1 MCVGLCRGPRQQ
13 GEEPVTLPQSPKPHR
28 VGLLLAIGA
37 SVALAAACQTGPAK
51 PHANGDPTQPGG
63 SEPQP
68 PGSTETGDFGPGGSC
83 DIQALLALPENG
95 CTNAGCHGERFQG
108 NLDLLSPGID
118 QRLLGVASGSEACGG
133 ELLVDPANVDN
144 SLLLRLID
152 PVRFQSSPCGVMMP
166 FGSQAGVSA
175 SSLRC
180 FESWLKAMAEG
191 APPEQVPPAEFEP
204 TAPLAYVN
212 KVKTLLTGG
221 AASSEE
227 VASVTANPDA
237 LRDLI
242 GNWLATPEFEAKLSD
257 FLRVALQQKLSGSLD
272 SQFARLRGNT
282 VRLNALKQNL
292 QESFVRTATAI
303 VQEGRPFTEV
313 LTTRHWA
320 VTTVTLSALA
330 YLERSES
337 ELKAEKH
344 TLFRDP
350 AEGLPTPPVS
360 LSYSVANHVWQI
372 ASLPDTCTVG
382 QINADLLFEMM
393 LGFVQC
399 QGMNAGQYRF
409 EDTVLGE
416 ADFAD
421 WRFVDIDVAKNA
433 KAVPIFYDLDALRA
447 ATSIS
452 LRQPRLGF
460 FTTPAFLANW
470 ETNEDNQF
478 RVTTSQTLI
487 VALGKLFSPADATQ
501 PVRLD
506 GLAAEHAAPDTTCY
520 GCHQFLD
527 PMREYFAQGFSF
539 SFQRP
544 EQPSTITPSFAFQG
558 YVHDGGNMTDF
569 AQTLADH
576 PGFAAGWTQKLC
588 YWANSQACSEK
599 DPEFVRVAQAFA
611 DSQFDFKT
619 LLLELLRSPLVT
631 GAKFTDSS
639 STSPPF
645 VSITR
650 KQHLCQLLSTRLGV
664 ADACGVATS
673 FAGLVPEDDFSRGS
687 AEPVQTA
694 VTGLFHYA
702 AAEKLCAKLATKLV
716 GSGANMPFLPTAPEA
731 ALDTFVEK
739 LMGLDPGH
747 PRHDAVRASLG
758 EHFQTAKTSSNA
770 LTALRSA
777 FIVACV
783 SPEVQAVGL

>member
-1 MCVGLCRGPRQQ
+1 MPHS
-13 GEEPVTLPQSPKPHR
+13 SPPHR
-28 VGLLLAIGA
+28 AGLLLAIGA
-37 SVALAAACQTGPAK
+37 AIALAAACQTSSAK
-51 PHANGDPTQPGG
+51 PNAVGAPADPVESDPQPTGG
-63 SEPQP
+63 SE
-68 PGSTETGDFGPGGSC
+68 TGEFGPGGSC

-108 NLDLLSPGID
+108 NLDLLSPGLD
-118 QRLLGVASGSEACGG
+118 QRLLGVASQSEACGG
-133 ELLVDPANVDN
+133 ELLVDPTNVDN

-152 PVRFQSSPCGVMMP
+152 PARFQSSPCGVMMP
-166 FGSQAGVSA
+166 FGSQSGVSA
-175 SSLRC
+175 TSLSC
-180 FESWLKAMAEG
+180 FESWLKTMAQG
-191 APPEQVPPAEFEP
+191 APPEQVPPVDFEP
-204 TAPLAYVN
+204 AAPLSYVN
-212 KVKTLLTGG
+212 KVKTLLTGS
-221 AASSEE
+221 AASSAE

-242 GNWLATPEFEAKLSD
+242 GTWLATPEFEAKLAD
-257 FLRVALQQKLSGSLD
+257 FLRVALQQKLAGTLD

-320 VTTVTLSALA
+320 VTTATLSALA
-330 YLERSES
+330 YLEHSES

-350 AEGLPTPPVS
+350 GEGLPTPPVP

-382 QINADLLFEMM
+382 QVNADLLFEVM

-409 EDTVLGE
+409 EDTVFSE
-416 ADFAD
+416 TDFND
-421 WRFVDIDVAKNA
+421 WRFVDIDVAKTA

-447 ATSIS
+447 ATTIS

-478 RVTTSQTLI
+478 RVTTSQTMI

-506 GLAAEHAAPDTTCY
+506 GLAAEHAAPNSTCY

-527 PMREYFAQGFSF
+527 PMREYFAQSFSY

-558 YVHDGGNMTDF
+558 YVHDGGDMGEF
-569 AQTLADH
+569 ALALAEH
-576 PGFAAGWTQKLC
+576 PGFAAGWAQKLC

-599 DPEFVRVAQAFA
+599 DPELLRVTQAFV
-611 DSQFDFKT
+611 DSGFDFKT
-619 LLLELLRSPLVT
+619 LLLELLSSPLVT
-631 GAKFTDSS
+631 GAKATD
-639 STSPPF
+639 TSRTSAPF

-664 ADACGVATS
+664 PDACGVATS

-716 GSGANMPFLPTAPEA
+716 GSGANMPFLPTAPDA

-739 LMGLDPGH
+739 LMGLDAEH
-747 PRHDAVRASLG
+747 PRHDAVRARLA
-758 EHFQTAKTSSNA
+758 EHFQSAKTSSNA

-783 SPEVQAVGL
+783 SPEVQAIGL

>member
-1 MCVGLCRGPRQQ
+1 MD
-13 GEEPVTLPQSPKPHR
+13 E
-28 VGLLLAIGA
+28 
-37 SVALAAACQTGPAK
+37 
-51 PHANGDPTQPGG
+51 
-63 SEPQP
+63 
-68 PGSTETGDFGPGGSC
+68 
-83 DIQALLALPENG
+83 
-95 CTNAGCHGERFQG
+95 
-108 NLDLLSPGID
+108 
-118 QRLLGVASGSEACGG
+118 RLLGVPSPSEACGG
-133 ELLVDPANVDN
+133 ELLVDPENVDN

-152 PVRFQSSPCGVMMP
+152 PARFNSSPCGVMMP

-175 SSLRC
+175 QSLSC
-180 FESWLKAMAEG
+180 FERWLKAMAQQK
-191 APPEQVPPAEFEP
+191 PPEPVPPVDFEP
-204 TAPLAYVN
+204 AAPLSYVN
-212 KVKTLLTGG
+212 KVKTLLTGS
-221 AASSEE
+221 AASSAE
-227 VASVTANPDA
+227 VALVTANRDA

-242 GNWLATPEFEAKLSD
+242 DAWLTTPELEAKLGD
-257 FLRVALQQKLSGSLD
+257 FLRVALQQKLTGSLD

-282 VRLNALKQNL
+282 LRLNAIKQNL

-303 VQEGRPFTEV
+303 VQEGRPFNEV

-320 VTTVTLSALA
+320 VTTATLSALS
-330 YLERSES
+330 YLERSEA

-350 AEGLPTPPVS
+350 GEGLPTPPVS
-360 LSYSVANHVWQI
+360 LAYSVENHVWQI
-372 ASLPDTCTVG
+372 ASLPDTCTVS

-409 EDTVLGE
+409 EDTVFSD
-416 ADFAD
+416 ADFDD
-421 WRFVDIDVAKNA
+421 WRFVDVDVAKKA
-433 KAVPIFYDLDALRA
+433 DAVPVFYDLDTLRT
-447 ATSIS
+447 ATSIA
-452 LRQPRLGF
+452 LRQPRVGF

-487 VALGKLFSPADATQ
+487 VALGKSFSPADATQ

-506 GLAAEHAAPDTTCY
+506 GLAAEHAAPNTTCY

-527 PMREYFAQGFSF
+527 PMREYFAQSFSY

-544 EQPSTITPSFAFQG
+544 PSPSSITPSFAFQG
-558 YVHDGGNMTDF
+558 YVHDGGTMADF

-588 YWANSQACSEK
+588 YWANSQACNEK
-599 DPEFVRVAQAFA
+599 DPEFVRVAQTFV
-611 DSQFDFKT
+611 DSHFDFKS
-619 LLLELLRSPLVT
+619 LLRELLSSPLVT
-631 GAKFTDSS
+631 GAQPTDSFAN
-639 STSPPF
+639 SPPF

-650 KQHLCQLLSTRLGV
+650 KQHLCQLLSARLGV
-664 ADACGVATS
+664 PDACGVATS

-702 AAEKLCAKLATKLV
+702 AAEKLCARLATKLV
-716 GSGANMPFLPTAPEA
+716 GTGANMPFAPSAPEA

-739 LMGLDPGH
+739 LMGLDTSH
-747 PRHDAVRASLG
+747 PRHDAVRVSLA
-758 EHFQTAKTSSNA
+758 EHFQSAKTSSNA

>member
-1 MCVGLCRGPRQQ
+1 LPR
-13 GEEPVTLPQSPKPHR
+13 SPHPSHR
-28 VGLLLAIGA
+28 FGFLLAVGVSLA
-37 SVALAAACQTGPAK
+37 AAAACQTSPAK
-51 PHANGDPTQPGG
+51 PHASAPTDATGTDQ
-63 SEPQP
+63 QP
-68 PGSTETGDFGPGGSC
+68 PGSAETGDFGPGGSC
-83 DIQALLALPENG
+83 DIQALMALPENG
-95 CTNAGCHGERFQG
+95 CSNAGCHGERFQG
-108 NLDLLSPGID
+108 NLDLTSAGVD
-118 QRLLGVASGSEACGG
+118 QRLLGVASQSEACGG

-152 PVRFQSSPCGVMMP
+152 PVRFKSSPCGVMMP

-175 SSLRC
+175 TTLTC
-180 FESWLKAMAEG
+180 FENWVKAIAQGTPTAQE
-191 APPEQVPPAEFEP
+191 PPSDFEP
-204 TAPLAYVN
+204 VSALSYVN
-212 KVKTLLTGG
+212 KVKTLLVGS
-221 AASSEE
+221 AASSDE

-242 GNWLATPEFEAKLSD
+242 GSWLGTPEFEAKLND
-257 FLRVALQQKLSGSLD
+257 FLRVALQQKLVGSLD

-303 VQEGRPFTEV
+303 VEDGHPFSEV

-320 VTTVTLSALA
+320 VTTATLSALA
-330 YLERSES
+330 YLERTET

-360 LSYSVANHVWQI
+360 LAYSVANHVWQI
-372 ASLPDTCTVG
+372 PTLPDTCTVG

-409 EDTVLGE
+409 DDTVLSE
-416 ADFAD
+416 ADFSD
-421 WRFVDIDVAKNA
+421 WRFVDITVAKNA
-433 KAVPIFYDLDALRA
+433 KAVPIFYDLDTLRA
-447 ATSIS
+447 ATSVS
-452 LRQPRLGF
+452 LRQPREGF

-478 RVTTSQTLI
+478 RVTTSQTMI

-506 GLAAEHAAPDTTCY
+506 GLAAEHAAPNTTCY

-527 PMREYFAQGFSF
+527 PMREYFAQGFSY

-544 EQPSTITPSFAFQG
+544 EQVSTITPSFAFQG
-558 YVHDGGNMTDF
+558 YIHDGGTMQDF

-576 PGFAAGWTQKLC
+576 PAFASSWTQKLC
-588 YWANSQACSEK
+588 YWANSQPCSEK
-599 DPEFVRVAQAFA
+599 DPEFIRVAQAFT
-611 DSQFDFKT
+611 DSNFNFKT
-619 LLLELLRSPLVT
+619 LLLELLSSPLVT
-631 GAKFTDSS
+631 GATFTESFR
-639 STSPPF
+639 TTAPF

-650 KQHLCQLLSTRLGV
+650 KQHLCQLLSARLGV
-664 ADACGVATS
+664 PDACGVAAS
-673 FAGLVPEDDFSRGS
+673 FAGLVPEDDFSRGA

-702 AAEKLCAKLATKLV
+702 AAEKLCSRLATKLV
-716 GSGANMPFLPTAPEA
+716 GNGAGMTFPTTQPEV

-739 LMGLDPGH
+739 LMGLDAGH

-758 EHFQTAKTSSNA
+758 EHFQSAKTSTNVV
-770 LTALRSA
+770 TALRSA
-777 FIVACV
+777 FVVACV
-783 SPEVQAVGL
+783 SPEVQALGL

>member
-1 MCVGLCRGPRQQ
+1 LPRSLYPSRRF
-13 GEEPVTLPQSPKPHR
+13 GF
-28 VGLLLAIGA
+28 LLAIGGLA
-37 SVALAAACQTGPAK
+37 SALAGACQTGPVES
-51 PHANGDPTQPGG
+51 HASTPTSPDGTEPG
-63 SEPQP
+63 P
-68 PGSTETGDFGPGGSC
+68 PGSTQTGEFGPGGSC

-95 CTNAGCHGERFQG
+95 CSNAGCHGERFQG
-108 NLDLLSPGID
+108 ALDLLSPGVEG
-118 QRLLGVASGSEACGG
+118 RLLGVASQSEACSG
-133 ELLVDPANVDN
+133 EPLVDPENVDN

-166 FGSQAGVSA
+166 FGSQSGVSKA
-175 SSLRC
+175 SLSC
-180 FESWLKAMAEG
+180 FESWVSSIARG
-191 APPEQVPPAEFEP
+191 TPPEQETPSDFEP
-204 TAPLAYVN
+204 VGARSYVN
-212 KVKTLLTGG
+212 KIKTLLTGS
-221 AASSEE
+221 AASSDE
-227 VASVTANPDA
+227 VALVTANPAA

-242 GNWLATPEFEAKLSD
+242 AGWLATPEFEVKLGD
-257 FLRVALQQKLSGSLD
+257 FLRVALQQKLVGSLD
-272 SQFARLRGNT
+272 AQFARLRGNPI
-282 VRLNALKQNL
+282 RLNALKQNL

-303 VQEGRPFTEV
+303 VQEGRPWSEV

-320 VTTVTLSALA
+320 VTTATLSTLA
-330 YLERSES
+330 YLEHAET

-344 TLFRDP
+344 RLFRDP

-360 LSYSVANHVWQI
+360 LAYSVENHVWQI
-372 ASLPDTCTVG
+372 ASLPDTCTVNT
-382 QINADLLFEMM
+382 INADLLFEMM

-409 EDTVLGE
+409 EDTVFTE
-416 ADFAD
+416 ADFND
-421 WRFVDIDVAKNA
+421 WRFVDIEVAKN
-433 KAVPIFYDLDALRA
+433 VETLPVFYDLDTLRA
-447 ATSIS
+447 ASTIS
-452 LRQPRLGF
+452 LHQPRLGF

-478 RVTTSQTLI
+478 RVTTSQTMI

-506 GLAAEHAAPDTTCY
+506 GLAAEHAAPNTTCY

-527 PMREYFAQGFSF
+527 PMREYFAQGFSY

-544 EQPSTITPSFAFQG
+544 EKPSSVTPSFAFQG
-558 YVHDGGNMTDF
+558 YVHDGGNLQDF
-569 AQTLADH
+569 AQALADH
-576 PGFAAGWTQKLC
+576 PGFAGGWAQKLC
-588 YWANSQACSEK
+588 YWANSQACSDK
-599 DPEFVRVAQAFA
+599 DPEFTRVTQVFT
-611 DSQFDFKT
+611 DSNFDFKA
-619 LLLELLRSPLVT
+619 LLVELLSSPLVT
-631 GAKFTDSS
+631 GAQFSES
-639 STSPPF
+639 FRASEPF

-650 KQHLCQLLSTRLGV
+650 KQHLCQLLSARLGV
-664 ADACGVATS
+664 PEACAVATS
-673 FAGLVPEDDFSRGS
+673 FAGLVPEDEFSRGS

-716 GSGANMPFLPTAPEA
+716 GNGAGLPFPTTEPEL
-731 ALDTFVEK
+731 ALDAFVEK
-739 LMGLDPGH
+739 LMGLDAGH

-758 EHFQTAKTSSNA
+758 AHFESAQTASNA